1 MRGSKRRIWDVL
13 IGPVGLV
20 WVVVIAS
27 MIASAAQAACTGVVA
42 GRPGPVHL
50 AAAAPEGT
58 VSITFLG
65 HASFLIESP
74 GGVRIVTD
82 YNDAIRAPVTPDIV
96 TMNNAHPTHYS
107 DSVEP
112 RVKYIL
118 RGWDPAGGVAIHRLE
133 YRDVRIRNV
142 PTNVR
147 ELGGTRYNGNSIF
160 VFDVAD
166 LCIAHLGHLHH
177 TLTPSHLG
185 ELGAIDVVMAPVDGV
200 WTLNQ
205 EDMIEVLQ
213 QIKPK
218 IIIPMHIFTRAT
230 LDKFLTRIDGL
241 YSVRHSASRTVV
253 LTRSDLPEQAELLV
267 LPGE

>member
-1 MRGSKRRIWDVL
+1 MIRPALRL
-13 IGPVGLV
+13 GPLLV
-20 WVVVIAS
+20 CA
-27 MIASAAQAACTGVVA
+27 MIVAAISSAAHAACTGVVA
-42 GRPGPVHL
+42 GEPLRL
-50 AAAAPEGT
+50 AAAGAEES

-82 YNDAIRAPVTPDIV
+82 YNDAIHAPVTPDIV

-112 RVKYIL
+112 GVKYIL
-118 RGWDPAGGVAIHRLE
+118 RGWDPSGGVATHRLE
-133 YRDVRIRNV
+133 YRDVRVHNV

-147 ELGGTRYNGNSIF
+147 EFGGTRYNGNSIF
-160 VFDVAD
+160 VFEIAD

-177 TLTPSHLG
+177 TLTSTHLT
-185 ELGAIDVVMAPVDGV
+185 ELGDIDVVMVPVDGA

-205 EDMIEVLQ
+205 DDMIEVLR

-218 IIIPMHIFTRAT
+218 IVIPMHIFTQAT
-230 LDKFLTRIDGL
+230 LDKFLTKIGDFYL
-241 YSVRHSASRTVV
+241 VRSAPSRTLVLARSELPSEAQVV
-253 LTRSDLPEQAELLV
+253 V
-267 LPGE
+267 LPGR